1 MRLPTLLSGAPTFVG
16 AAQRLQA
23 EDAKDSGGDAQLDAL
38 SPMVPKDREGTS
50 SNKLLARYQR
60 NEKAMML

>member
-1 MRLPTLLSGAPTFVG
+1 
-16 AAQRLQA
+16 
-23 EDAKDSGGDAQLDAL
+23 
-38 SPMVPKDREGTS
+38 MVPKDREGTS